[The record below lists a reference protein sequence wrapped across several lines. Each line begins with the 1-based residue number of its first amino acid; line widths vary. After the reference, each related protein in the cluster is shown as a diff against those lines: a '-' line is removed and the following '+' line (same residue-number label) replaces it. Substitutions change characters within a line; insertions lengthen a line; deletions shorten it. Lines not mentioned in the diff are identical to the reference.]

1 MQENIWQNHL
11 ISKKKKT
18 LSKRGTKVNLR
29 NLIDSSCEKPTANVI
44 LRDQE

>member
-11 ISKKKKT
+11 IIKKKK

-29 NLIDSSCEKPTANVI
+29 NLIDSSCEKPAANVI
-44 LRDQE
+44 LRGQE